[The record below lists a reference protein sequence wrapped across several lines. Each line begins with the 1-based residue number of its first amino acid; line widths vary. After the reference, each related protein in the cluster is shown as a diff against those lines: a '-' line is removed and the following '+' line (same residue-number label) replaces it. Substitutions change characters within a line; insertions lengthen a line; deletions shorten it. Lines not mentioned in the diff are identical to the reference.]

1 MPAPMTMT
9 EKILARASGKNH
21 VAPGENV
28 WVNVDVL
35 MTHDV
40 CGPGTFGVFKKNFG
54 PDAKVWDREKVVVIP
69 DHYIFTH
76 DAMANRNVDV
86 LRAFA
91 KEQDLKYFYDVGTA
105 KYKGVCHIALPE
117 EGHTRPGEV
126 LLGTDSHTCT
136 AGAFGEFATGIGNT
150 DAGFVLG
157 TGKLWLKAP
166 PTMRFV
172 FHGNLPPYLMAKDLI
187 LAVIGDIGVDGAT
200 YRAMEFD
207 GDGVS
212 ALNIEERMTLCNM
225 AIEAGGKNG
234 IIAPDKVT
242 FDYVN
247 KRNTS
252 GKAYRAVYTDPGAAF
267 VYEKVYDVTKMEPVI
282 AKPHSPDNKA
292 FVSEVKGTKLDRAY
306 IGSCTGGKL
315 TDFKAAAGLLRGRA
329 VKIDTFVVPAT
340 TEVANGLDTETIG
353 GKTLRQ
359 IFEAAGAK
367 VGDASCA
374 ACLGGPS
381 DTFGR
386 LNTPISCIS
395 TTNRN
400 FPGRMGHK
408 EAKVFLASPLT
419 VAASALSGTIADPR
433 DLVV

>member
-1 MPAPMTMT
+1 MAAMTLT
-9 EKILARASGKNH
+9 EKILARAAGRDH
-21 VAPGENV
+21 VGPGDNI

-40 CGPGTFGVFKKNFG
+40 CGPGTIGVFKKHFG
-54 PDAKVWDREKVVVIP
+54 KDAKVFDREKVVIIP
-69 DHYIFTH
+69 DHYIFTK

-86 LRAFA
+86 LRDFA
-91 KEQDLKYFYDVGTA
+91 KEQDLPYFYDVGTTR
-105 KYKGVCHIALPE
+105 YKGVCHIALPE

-126 LLGTDSHTCT
+126 LFGTDSHTCT

-150 DAGFVLG
+150 DAGFVMG
-157 TGKLWLKAP
+157 AGKLWLKAP

-172 FHGNLPPYLMAKDLI
+172 FHGKMPPYLMAKDLI

-207 GDGVS
+207 GDGIY

-234 IIAPDKVT
+234 IIAPDQVT
-242 FDYVN
+242 LDYVN
-247 KRNTS
+247 QRNA
-252 GKAYRAVYTDPGAAF
+252 GQRPYQVLKGDAGASF
-267 VYEKVYDVTKMEPVI
+267 IFEKVYDVTKLEPVI

-292 FVSEVKGTKLDRAY
+292 FVSEIKGTRLDRAY

-315 TDFKAAAGLLRGRA
+315 TDFRAAAQLLVGKE

-340 TEVANGLDTETIG
+340 TEVAQGLKTEKIG
-353 GKTLRQ
+353 GKSLEE
-359 IFEAAGAK
+359 IFLSAGAK
-367 VGDASCA
+367 MGEASCA

-408 EAKVFLASPLT
+408 EAQVFLASPLT
-419 VAASALSGTIADPR
+419 VAASALTGVISDPR
-433 DLVV
+433 ELLI